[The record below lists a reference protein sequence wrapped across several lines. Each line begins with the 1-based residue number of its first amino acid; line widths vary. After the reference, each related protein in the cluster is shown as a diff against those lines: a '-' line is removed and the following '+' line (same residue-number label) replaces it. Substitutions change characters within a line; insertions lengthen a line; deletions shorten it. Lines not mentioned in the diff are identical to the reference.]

1 MKMHSFWL
9 ECLICKSQYC
19 HSISH
24 PMLCLLIQ
32 TCLYSCLQLFSPS
45 PFLHFWILGTQII
58 IWVIN
63 WYFWTAE
70 FWSGNSYLCSYN
82 RGPHLKKKK
91 SRPEVNFPTIFTIE
105 ITISVHANGVSEC
118 KPSEMDV
125 CLKQTGGNYMQ
136 KCHRAIAR
144 RPVASISA
152 AFSLWTTSLLLEATL
167 HPYDIISCLEENKH
181 SWFCVL
187 SLFVYIYNRQ
197 VVVVTVGRKVAKEFT
212 YRHTF
217 PNL

>member
-91 SRPEVNFPTIFTIE
+91 IKAWGQFPHYIYNWNYHKRACKW
-105 ITISVHANGVSEC
+105 SVWMQTQWDG
-118 KPSEMDV
+118 
-125 CLKQTGGNYMQ
+125 CLPKTDGGNYMQ